1 MIDLMETLEKVKMLA
16 LEVGAMQKANL
27 GRSDLIVNKKST
39 DIDLVTEIDKR
50 SEEMILDFLTQ
61 HFPEHA
67 ILAEE
72 SGSTERDSDYL
83 WIVDPLDGTT
93 NYSQGLP
100 IFAVSIALQYR
111 QETVLGVVYA
121 PVTDQ
126 LFTAIR
132 GNGAFLNGQPIAVST
147 KTELGDSVLATGFPY
162 DAASHPDNN
171 VHYFAEI
178 VLKARAVRRFGA
190 AAYDVASVAAGKFD
204 GYWELK
210 LQLWDV
216 AAAILLLEEAGGR
229 VIYFRDDRGISII
242 AANRQ
247 IGEKI
252 HAEIKAIDQK
262 AGFTAS

>member
-1 MIDLMETLEKVKMLA
+1 MIDLMKTLEKVKALA

-50 SEEMILDFLTQ
+50 SEEMILDFLAQ
-61 HFPEHA
+61 YFPEHA

-83 WIVDPLDGTT
+83 WIIDPLDGTT

-121 PVTDQ
+121 PMTDQ

-132 GNGAFLNGQPIAVST
+132 GKGAFLNGKPIAVSA

-162 DAASHPDNN
+162 DVASHPDNN

-242 AANRQ
+242 AANQ
-247 IGEKI
+247 SISEKI
-252 HAEIKAIDQK
+252 QAEIKAIDQK
-262 AGFTAS
+262 AGLTAS

>member
-1 MIDLMETLEKVKMLA
+1 MIDLMETLEKVKKLA
-16 LEVGAMQKANL
+16 IEVGAMQRANL

-50 SEEMILDFLTQ
+50 SEAMILDFLCRY
-61 HFPEHA
+61 FPEHA

-100 IFAVSIALQYR
+100 VFAVSIALQYK

-132 GNGAFLNGQPIAVST
+132 GNGAWLNGQPIAVSA
-147 KTELGDSVLATGFPY
+147 KNELGDSVLATGFPY
-162 DAASHPDNN
+162 DIASHQDNN
-171 VHYFAEI
+171 VNYFAEI

-190 AAYDVASVAAGKFD
+190 AAYDVACVAAGKFD
-204 GYWELK
+204 GYWELN

-229 VIYFRDDRGISII
+229 VIHFRDDRGVSII
-242 AANRQ
+242 AANKQ

-252 HAEIKAIDQK
+252 HAEIRAIDQK
-262 AGFTAS
+262 AALAAR